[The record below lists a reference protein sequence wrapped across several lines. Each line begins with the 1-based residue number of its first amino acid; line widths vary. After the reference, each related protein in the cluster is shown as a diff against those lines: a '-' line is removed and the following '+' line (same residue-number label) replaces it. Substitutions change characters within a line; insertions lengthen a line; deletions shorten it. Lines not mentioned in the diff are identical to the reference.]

1 MSGVEPAPAG
11 EPPFAAAWFEEFHV
25 GQSLRADARGD
36 SLGLLGELG
45 IATDASAVRELR
57 WRWLVPV
64 SPADASHV
72 EGLVTRCRRDV
83 TGLAG
88 TVNLDLRLVDRQA
101 RIAQEATASMLV
113 KARDS
118 PAPGGDGC
126 AAADFCSGDWAGLL
140 ASALGESAAFL
151 QATRTFDG
159 AIGLR
164 AGDESIQLRVF
175 RGRVLEA
182 GRSTPLGAT
191 FTLAGSERTWTELA
205 LAERNEFIA
214 VATRGGFSLSGN
226 AYEYLRLTK
235 ALVAIF
241 DEVRTLAAARAAV
254 A

>member
-1 MSGVEPAPAG
+1 MSGVGTAPAG
-11 EPPFAAAWFEEFHV
+11 EPPFAAAWFEEIHV
-25 GQSLRADARGD
+25 GQSLRAGARGG

-45 IATDASAVRELR
+45 IAIDASAVRELR
-57 WRWLVPV
+57 WRWLMPV

-72 EGLVTRCRRDV
+72 EALVTRCRRDI
-83 TGLAG
+83 TGLPG
-88 TVNLDLRLVDRQA
+88 SVHLDLRLVDRQG
-101 RIAQEATASMLV
+101 RIVQEATASMLV

-118 PAPGGDGC
+118 PAPGNDERV
-126 AAADFCSGDWAGLL
+126 AADFCSDEWASLL

-175 RGRVLEA
+175 RGRILEA

-191 FTLAGSERTWTELA
+191 FTIAGSERTWTELA
-205 LAERNEFIA
+205 LAERNEFVA
-214 VATRGGFSLSGN
+214 VATRGGFSVSGN

-241 DEVRTLAAARAAV
+241 DEVRTLAAAEVAV
-254 A
+254 P